1 MSKGDSRPLARDR
14 VAAIASDILS
24 AFEFGELPQALAQL
38 FIRRTI
44 EVPSRHWTWTNRL
57 IALRYTHV
65 YAAGFRQWLAIGR
78 SVRKGEHAFH
88 ILAPR
93 IHVAKEDDEERGLE
107 KGDRQMVGVLP
118 VPVFGY
124 FQTEGDP
131 LPGAEDAP
139 EFLDALPLVEV
150 ARSWGLA
157 VALHSYEDSPGR
169 LGFFVAGRGISL
181 AVENLSTW
189 AHELIHAAD
198 QRRGTL
204 VHGTVAAEV
213 VAEFGGA
220 ILLECLGHTTES
232 DRGGAY
238 EYIRRHAEKEKRS
251 PLGVCTEL
259 LDRTCGC
266 VAYLLEEA
274 EKLRHLAS
282 EAESPPAVASPS
294 QPIPNPDVRSGAMP
308 LVAAL

>member
-1 MSKGDSRPLARDR
+1 
-14 VAAIASDILS
+14 V
-24 AFEFGELPQALAQL
+24 
-38 FIRRTI
+38 
-44 EVPSRHWTWTNRL
+44 
-57 IALRYTHV
+57 
-65 YAAGFRQWLAIGR
+65 
-78 SVRKGEHAFH
+78 
-88 ILAPR
+88 
-93 IHVAKEDDEERGLE
+93 EE
-107 KGDRQMVGVLP
+107 GDRQVVGFLP
-118 VPVFGY
+118 IPVFGY

-131 LPGAEDAP
+131 LPGAEDEP

-157 VALHSYEDSPGR
+157 VALHSYEEAPDR

-181 AVENLSTW
+181 GVRNLSTW

-198 QRRGTL
+198 ARRRTL
-204 VHGTVAAEV
+204 VHGSVAAEV

-220 ILLECLGHTTES
+220 ILLECLGHSTES

-274 EKLRHLAS
+274 ETLRDATPG
-282 EAESPPAVASPS
+282 AESPPAATSPFP
-294 QPIPNPDVRSGAMP
+294 PIPNPDV
-308 LVAAL
+308 